1 MNLIITRAGLVD
13 MEDGDKHFFSILR
26 RFSPNVSN
34 GECTKL
40 SVDEEDISVTIKPSD
55 DCPPSTFLYDG
66 IRNIDASPKAIYK
79 SDVMKLVKSVL
90 QGYNGTLVSL
100 GLESTDHFTLLF
112 GSPSGILYEAAGHIL
127 SCIKKLRQK
136 GMSNNLTV
144 KCSYVLIANEKV
156 YDLLQDFMEDNP
168 AEPLDPFQLSTLAV
182 NHDGITI
189 SDSKVKGCKTIEAKK
204 VKNIA
209 SMLRHGSKTKDT
221 ILLGMPDCGVYHC
234 SFAISIEYSK
244 FGSMFAPM
252 SGTFTTA
259 VLIVPDQVNINTLG
273 EHTTTDAKSIVALKK
288 IIKCQTSNSSSADCS
303 SALYAESLLTQ
314 LLQAAFGGNCKTLL
328 MTHVPDTVISTK
340 SVQTCSIMELASLA
354 RNMQNKPDKT
364 ELAEKA
370 LMDAYLKEMRRQLQ
384 NEKPT
389 TAEDEKA
396 VAEETTHQEN
406 DEVMIA
412 QALALAAN
420 EGFEEDSDA
429 DSDEDEIMGT
439 IFSKAIN

>member
-1 MNLIITRAGLVD
+1 MNLIITRAGLAD
-13 MEDGDKHFFSILR
+13 MEDGDKHFSSVLR

-34 GECTKL
+34 GECNKV
-40 SVDEEDISVTIKPSD
+40 SVDEDYISATFKTSD

-66 IRNIDASPKAIYK
+66 ITNIDASPKAIYK

-100 GLESTDHFTLLF
+100 GLESTDHFSFLL
-112 GSPSGILYEAAGHIL
+112 GSPSGILYQAAGHIL
-127 SCIKKLRQK
+127 SCLNKLRQK
-136 GMSNNLTV
+136 GMSKGNLTV
-144 KCSYVLIANEKV
+144 QCSYVLIANEKV
-156 YDLLQDFMEDNP
+156 HDLLQDFVEDNP
-168 AEPLDPFQLSTLAV
+168 AVKDFPLDPFQSTSPAV
-182 NHDGITI
+182 DNHDITI

-204 VKNIA
+204 VKDIA
-209 SMLRHGSKTKDT
+209 SMLRHGSKTIDAF
-221 ILLGMPDCGVYHC
+221 LLGMPDCGMYHC

-259 VLIVPDQVNINTLG
+259 VLIVPDQVDINTLG

-288 IIKCQTSNSSSADCS
+288 IIESQSSTSSSADGS
-303 SALYAESLLTQ
+303 SDLYAESLLTQ

-370 LMDAYLKEMRRQLQ
+370 LMDAYLKEMQRQMQ

-389 TAEDEKA
+389 TAGDEEAVAREPSHQEDE
-396 VAEETTHQEN
+396 VI
-406 DEVMIA
+406 IA
-412 QALALAAN
+412 QALASAAN
-420 EGFEEDSDA
+420 EEFEEDSDA
-429 DSDEDEIMGT
+429 DSDDEITGT
-439 IFSKAIN
+439 TYSN